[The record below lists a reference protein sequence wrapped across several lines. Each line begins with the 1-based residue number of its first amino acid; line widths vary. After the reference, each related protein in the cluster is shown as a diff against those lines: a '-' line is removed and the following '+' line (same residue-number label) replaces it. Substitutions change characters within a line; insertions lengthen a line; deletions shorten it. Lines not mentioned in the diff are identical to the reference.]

1 MMKADTQRA
10 TMESKTPL
18 GAAVIVAL
26 LVYCASA
33 SAVVTAAVQPLLH
46 GGAANARQAAHLKSG
61 KTKKRAVGVPSY
73 RNGQRLNRIL
83 VKVMPYQRGAFYV
96 KLLPQKPTPGPALLA
111 LPNLTL
117 EKLLALAKTDR
128 ELVVSGRVSIYGGK
142 YYFMLA
148 PNIYQ
153 PRQFGLRPGP
163 AMRKISRRRASQ
175 QNASTVLKELLSHS
189 ISAPASEHITIK
201 PAAVV
206 GVPLQNMNRPGAQS
220 APAVAEG
227 TYVWNRMGHLMYEPV
242 IQQWIFVFLSD
253 GRRTPDAPIIILP
266 SPQLA
271 EMQALETQNHSS
283 AVLRISGIVT
293 EFRNHNFLMPTYVQ
307 LYHNLGRF

>member
-1 MMKADTQRA
+1 MDIALEVIQVRRKIARLTAVLTTAILMGASVPVWGRTA
-10 TMESKTPL
+10 TLPSA
-18 GAAVIVAL
+18 GGNIAL
-26 LVYCASA
+26 S
-33 SAVVTAAVQPLLH
+33 S
-46 GGAANARQAAHLKSG
+46 QAASLNAKKSSG
-61 KTKKRAVGVPSY
+61 ASVTTPAY

-83 VKVMPYQRGAFYV
+83 VKVGQYQKGAFYV
-96 KLLPQKPTPGPALLA
+96 KLMPQKPTTGAALLA

-117 EKLLALAKTDR
+117 EKLLALAKTDQ
-128 ELVVSGRVSIYGGK
+128 ELVVSGRVSVYDGK

-153 PRQFGLRPGP
+153 PSQFGLRTGP

-175 QNASTVLKELLSHS
+175 QNAATILKKLLSHS

-206 GVPLQNMNRPGAQS
+206 RLPIQDMNGSGAQS

-227 TYVWNRMGHLMYEPV
+227 TYIWNRMGHLLYEPV
-242 IQQWIFVFLSD
+242 IRQWIFVFLSD
-253 GRRTPDAPIIILP
+253 GRRAPDAPIIILP
-266 SPQLA
+266 SPQLS
-271 EMQALETQNHSS
+271 EMQALEVQNHSR

-293 EFRNHNFLMPTYVQ
+293 EFRGHNFLMPTYVQ